1 MSAKY
6 VATTGLERVATIA
19 FCDLVAVCYFV
30 LVTRRRHVD
39 AISDR
44 GSLIPDPRSPIPDPR
59 SLINYQGSRS

>member
-44 GSLIPDPRSPIPDPR
+44 GSLIPDP
-59 SLINYQGSRS
+59 

>member
-44 GSLIPDPRSPIPDPR
+44 GSPDPRSRIPDP
-59 SLINYQGSRS
+59 